1 MVAASL
7 SAKSERVSTAE
18 GEVALSG
25 TDVVPQSLPGMS
37 THASQGRAPRIA
49 LLGLFGCV
57 NFGNDGQLASAK
69 AVLRNMWPDAELAC
83 ICVNPEKVEQ
93 EQGIRGIWINWSG
106 YEGQFFEKIDRYCFK
121 SLRRALNII
130 RTFKTVRQFD
140 AIVVPGTGALCD
152 YRVDPFGAVYWI
164 FRWCLAARACG
175 VKICLVNVSAGP
187 IERPLSRWMLT
198 QVARFA
204 SYRSYRDLYSSRFVA
219 ELGVDTSR
227 DNIYPDIVFR
237 LPCPETEARILAPGQ
252 PSAVGVGLMWYNGWQ
267 GHRNP
272 RQDIYENYLTQMS
285 GFVCWLL
292 EHGHPVRLLIGESTD
307 EAIVDLIK
315 ERVENYTALH
325 PLQAALTAEPIHS
338 LHTLML
344 EIAQTDI
351 VVASRYHNLICAM
364 KMGRPTISVGYAARH
379 EDLMEGAGMRQFCQ
393 HIDTVKLERLI
404 EDFTEID
411 NSRAIYTQRLADRMA
426 EFQHNMERQDPLLAQ
441 AIMPMAAT

>member
-1 MVAASL
+1 MVVASL
-7 SAKSERVSTAE
+7 SSTSERVSTTN
-18 GEVALSG
+18 GDVARTGPDPVPPSLLG
-25 TDVVPQSLPGMS
+25 TS
-37 THASQGRAPRIA
+37 THAPGVRAPRIA

-83 ICVNPEKVEQ
+83 VCVNPEKVER

-106 YEGQFFEKIDRYCFK
+106 YEGRVFEKADKYCFK
-121 SLRRALNII
+121 TLRRAVNII

-152 YRVDPFGAVYWI
+152 YRVDPFGAVYWV

-175 VKICLVNVSAGP
+175 VKVCLVNVSAGP
-187 IERPLSRWMLT
+187 IERPLSRWMLK

-204 SYRSYRDLYSSRFVA
+204 SYRSYRDLYSRRFVA
-219 ELGVDTSR
+219 ELGVDTSE
-227 DNIYPDIVFR
+227 DNVYPDIVFR
-237 LPCPETEARILAPGQ
+237 LPCPETETRSLAPGQ

-272 RQDIYENYLTQMS
+272 QQDIYENYLTQIS

-292 EHGHPVRLLIGESTD
+292 EHGHPVRLLVGESTD
-307 EAIVDLIK
+307 EIIVDLVR
-315 ERVENYTALH
+315 ERVEIYAAQH
-325 PLQAALTAEPIHS
+325 PLRATLTAEPIHS
-338 LHTLML
+338 LQMLML

-364 KMGRPTISVGYAARH
+364 KMGKPTISVGYAARH
-379 EDLMEGAGMRQFCQ
+379 EDLMEEAGMRQFCH
-393 HIDTVKLERLI
+393 HIATVNLDRLI
-404 EDFTEID
+404 EDFTEVD
-411 NSRAIYTQRLADRMA
+411 SSRSIYTQRLADRMA
-426 EFQHNMERQDPLLAQ
+426 EFQHNMERQDPLLAR
-441 AIMPMAAT
+441 AIVPAVAA